1 MPALATATATRELR
15 QLLEPFTH
23 SASTSANA
31 LRIDRIDLD
40 GVAMRSWPIEGGR
53 FEQRSNG
60 DMIAIQPML
69 QATRSFVAT
78 YGGERVQ
85 IDRNTRVAVGH
96 EIARA
101 HPDWF
106 EPADD
111 LISVG
116 ARSRSA
122 RPTRPPTRPKLQPAR
137 SVMVRP
143 ARAAIPPPPE
153 RPKYKVA
160 LRDTR
165 SRASVTIS
173 EFAYEVIQKECLR
186 MAPFHNLETGGLIAA
201 RTVRSWDTS
210 VYVVDARGPGP
221 RSKHMVNEFRID
233 LTGDVQLERDF
244 ASAENDI
251 GEAGQWHT
259 HPSGG
264 ATPSPPDLDTWA
276 DALRYTNKHRGSG
289 LYVGLIATPGWRG
302 SWRSP
307 QLTAYVVRR
316 GESEYHGY
324 VCEPAAVNV
333 QGQRAPTW
341 IAP

>member
-1 MPALATATATRELR
+1 MSVASTSSTRELR
-15 QLLEPFTH
+15 QLLEPFTR
-23 SASTSANA
+23 SASTAA
-31 LRIDRIDLD
+31 REVRVDRFDRH
-40 GVAMRSWPIEGGR
+40 GAVMRSWPVDDGR

-69 QATRSFVAT
+69 QATRSFVAD
-78 YGGERVQ
+78 YDGERVR
-85 IDRNTRVAVGH
+85 IDRNTRVAVNH
-96 EIARA
+96 AIARA

-106 EPADD
+106 EPVDD
-111 LISVG
+111 LITPG

-122 RPTRPPTRPKLQPAR
+122 TPTSAPARQATRPKP
-137 SVMVRP
+137 RP
-143 ARAAIPPPPE
+143 AKATIAPPPKQ
-153 RPKYKVA
+153 RQYKVE
-160 LRDTR
+160 LRDTQ
-165 SRASVTIS
+165 SRASVAIS
-173 EFAYEVIQKECLR
+173 EFAYKVISQECLR
-186 MAPFHNLETGGLIAA
+186 MAPVGNLETGGLIAA
-201 RTVRSWDTS
+201 RTARSWDTGI
-210 VYVVDARGPGP
+210 YVVDARGPGA
-221 RSKHMVNEFRID
+221 RSKHKVNEFRID

-289 LYVGLIATPGWRG
+289 LYIGLIATPGWRG

-324 VCEPAAVNV
+324 VVESAVVNV
-333 QGQRAPTW
+333 QGQPAPTW
-341 IAP
+341 SAP

>member
-1 MPALATATATRELR
+1 MPALTPTRSTGELR
-15 QLLEPFTH
+15 TLLEPFTR
-23 SASTSANA
+23 SASTGA
-31 LRIDRIDLD
+31 LRLDRIGLD
-40 GVAMRSWPIEGGR
+40 GAAMRSWPIEGGR

-60 DMIAIQPML
+60 DMIKIQPML

-78 YGGERVQ
+78 YGGERVH
-85 IDRNTRVAVGH
+85 IDCDTRVAVGH

-111 LISVG
+111 LVTAS
-116 ARSRSA
+116 ARSHSTTPA
-122 RPTRPPTRPKLQPAR
+122 RPATRPKPRPAR
-137 SVMVRP
+137 SVTMRP
-143 ARAAIPPPPE
+143 AAATIAPPPKMP
-153 RPKYKVA
+153 RHKVA
-160 LRDTR
+160 LRETQ

-186 MAPFHNLETGGLIAA
+186 MAPFHNLETGGLLAA
-201 RTVRSWDTS
+201 RTVRSWDTG

-221 RSKHMVNEFRID
+221 RSKHKVNEFRID

-259 HPSGG
+259 HPSAN

-302 SWRSP
+302 SWHAP
-307 QLTAYVVRR
+307 HLTGYVVRR

-324 VCEPAAVNV
+324 VCEPAAVSV
-333 QGQRAPTW
+333 RSATGGGW
-341 IAP
+341 